1 MAALA
6 FLLLA
11 MPTLGVAAVAASALL
26 ITAIGRNPFDPRTY
40 FRLCPVAI
48 DGACIAMSG
57 WQALAIGAVALVIG
71 AGLLIAGVHL
81 WRSAARVAPS
91 P

>member
-1 MAALA
+1 
-6 FLLLA
+6 
-11 MPTLGVAAVAASALL
+11 MPMLGVTAVVLACVPGIMA
-26 ITAIGRNPFDPRTY
+26 TGRNPFDPHTC
-40 FRLCPVAI
+40 FRLCPVAT

-57 WQALAIGAVALVIG
+57 RQALAIGAMAPVFG

-81 WRSAARVAPS
+81 WRSAARVDPL